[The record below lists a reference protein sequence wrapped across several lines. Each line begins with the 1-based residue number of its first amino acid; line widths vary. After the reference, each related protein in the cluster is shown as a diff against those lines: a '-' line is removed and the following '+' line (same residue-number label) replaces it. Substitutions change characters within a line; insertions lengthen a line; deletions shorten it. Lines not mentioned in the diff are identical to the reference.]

1 MSIKAILCAVC
12 DLSDGRSAGQ
22 VFMTQIEPMAGHR
35 IFHFVLIKK
44 NQPGT
49 EATLKHAAPRCIYA
63 WLHYKMMVS
72 TEPVIMTRRNFS
84 TLWVHTGKSTNK
96 DSKQKNN
103 LVKMS
108 WASGIFLIVVVAL
121 VQAKPQYEVQVQS
134 PVSFS
139 YAPGNQNQLFDGTC
153 CSPNESCLSEETNCC
168 FTACNETQITLC
180 FREAQHSTNDSD
192 STNCPLGMATVL
204 SDTVAYNSTA
214 NLTTTTTTYTGSFQ
228 LFYKVVALQPVRE
241 IDHGVSTLNY
251 TIQDIFVRPIVNS
264 GERSFLLIRGIR
276 VVCRE
281 GYFGP
286 DCGCRDNSTGH
297 FTCDANGTKVCLP
310 GYQNP
315 ETNCT
320 EEALI
325 TPEPTTETV
334 PTANPASQT
343 TETSQ
348 PTPQTIQQNIT
359 TFITEA
365 LTTIGIT
372 NAGTTMDVLPIA
384 VGGAVGGLVVV
395 VIIILITIL
404 LVLKTKRKKKSE
416 EDATTIMNLEELQN
430 NTDGIDALNLYASVN
445 KDANKCAETPQEEAP
460 AVIPYQG
467 QIYSEVEKTGLF
479 GKQESDSTSE
489 EPQYSTATAGT
500 SKLESVDENEE
511 PSSPNAASA
520 STQALNE
527 EPRYDTTFRGAST
540 ATGTNE
546 EPHYST
552 AIRNVPSNTATQ
564 MQINEAG
571 YSILNGDPKRFEN
584 VNIGPEYSKLEGT
597 TQVTQHQVQDESQYS
612 ELETTKKPEVQ
623 IYVAGYSALEEPRY
637 SEIESETKQPQ
648 IVYADLEIAD
658 TQSADKATTQTSD
671 NMNTTEVQ
679 YSHIKNGQSV

>member
-1 MSIKAILCAVC
+1 MILHWIP
-12 DLSDGRSAGQ
+12 G
-22 VFMTQIEPMAGHR
+22 
-35 IFHFVLIKK
+35 LI
-44 NQPGT
+44 
-49 EATLKHAAPRCIYA
+49 L
-63 WLHYKMMVS
+63 MV
-72 TEPVIMTRRNFS
+72 T
-84 TLWVHTGKSTNK
+84 
-96 DSKQKNN
+96 
-103 LVKMS
+103 
-108 WASGIFLIVVVAL
+108 AL
-121 VQAKPQYEVQVQS
+121 VQGQPQYEVQVGL
-134 PVSFS
+134 PVTFTYREGLSDRNVS
-139 YAPGNQNQLFDGTC
+139 YENTLANGSC
-153 CSPNESCLSEETNCC
+153 CSRSEGNTSCS
-168 FTACNETQITLC
+168 TACENRILLC
-180 FREAQHSTNDSD
+180 FREAQHLVNDTNIAV
-192 STNCPLGMATVL
+192 CPLGDMTFTPSVM
-204 SDTVAYNSTA
+204 DTGIITFNSTISA
-214 NLTTTTTTYTGSFQ
+214 TTTTYPGSFQ
-228 LFYKVVALQPVRE
+228 LYYRIIALSRGSQEVESERRTLTQPIQDRT
-241 IDHGVSTLNY
+241 STLNGSSQ
-251 TIQDIFVRPIVNS
+251 IGIGGVRTQLFIN
-264 GERSFLLIRGIR
+264 GGLR

-286 DCGCRDNSTGH
+286 DCGCSPQNDSTGH
-297 FTCDANGTKVCLP
+297 FTCHINGTKVCLP

-315 ETNCT
+315 ETNCM
-320 EEALI
+320 EVVQI
-325 TPEPTTETV
+325 TSELTTESV
-334 PTANPASQT
+334 
-343 TETSQ
+343 Q
-348 PTPQTIQQNIT
+348 PTPHTIQQSTT

-365 LTTIGIT
+365 MTTIGIT
-372 NAGTTMDVLPIA
+372 NTLPTIMTTTTIDEPTATIPPNIMQTSSTNEPANAISSLQPSSTSATTNAGTTTDVLPIA
-384 VGGAVGGLVVV
+384 IGGAVGGLVVV

-416 EDATTIMNLEELQN
+416 EDATTIMNLEELPNSKN

-489 EPQYSTATAGT
+489 EPQYSMATAGT
-500 SKLESVDENEE
+500 SKLESVDDNEE
-511 PSSPNAASA
+511 PRYSTTQFLAIDKEPQYSSPNAASA

-527 EPRYDTTFRGAST
+527 EPRYDITFRGAST

-571 YSILNGDPKRFEN
+571 YSILKGDPKRFEN

-612 ELETTKKPEVQ
+612 ELETTKKPDVQ
-623 IYVAGYSALEEPRY
+623 IYVAGYSALEESRY

-658 TQSADKATTQTSD
+658 SQSADKATTQTSD